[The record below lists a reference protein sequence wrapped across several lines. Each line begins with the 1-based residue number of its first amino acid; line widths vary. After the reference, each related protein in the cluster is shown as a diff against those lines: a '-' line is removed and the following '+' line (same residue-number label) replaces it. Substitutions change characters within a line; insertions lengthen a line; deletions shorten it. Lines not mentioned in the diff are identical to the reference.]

1 MSTELPGS
9 TVPVGVAK
17 GLPIGRAD
25 ELVDGDG
32 LAFPFVYE
40 DHVEGLGERR
50 LVVFHSKS
58 HPAGAA
64 NDSFGPNAVD
74 GRDRS

>member
-1 MSTELPGS
+1 
-9 TVPVGVAK
+9 
-17 GLPIGRAD
+17 
-25 ELVDGDG
+25 VDGDG

-40 DHVEGLGERR
+40 DHVEGRGERR